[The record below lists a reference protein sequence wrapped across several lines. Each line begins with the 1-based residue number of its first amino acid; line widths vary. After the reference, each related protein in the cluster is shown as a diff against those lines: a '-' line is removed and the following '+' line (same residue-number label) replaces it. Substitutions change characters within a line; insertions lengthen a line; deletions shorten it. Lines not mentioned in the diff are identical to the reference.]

1 MKKIIFMLL
10 LWTTTAAVKALTRV
24 TFAPQWNAQAQFA
37 GYFVAKEKGFY
48 KAEGL
53 DVKSRNLHKGDC
65 GILF

>member
-1 MKKIIFMLL
+1 MKITILNTMLFL
-10 LWTTTAAVKALTRV
+10 LANVALAQKKV
-24 TFAPQWNAQAQFA
+24 TFAPQWNPQSQFA

-53 DVKSRNLHKGDC
+53 DVKSRNRHKGDC